1 MAPNQVSRPMLLC
14 GHPPRLGL
22 LYHQVYQPTS
32 PTGPRAS
39 DGPPGQYPHQQPYP
53 IPVGMHP
60 PMLPPFYNDT
70 MGPPRGPPPQQIQQ
84 QPPQNVSSLRNNLDP
99 QLRTAGM
106 KRPISSAIS
115 ANSSDVDDEQGE
127 LPASGLTAPW
137 EVLRGLAD
145 VAIQRAAK
153 VRKL

>member
-1 MAPNQVSRPMLLC
+1 
-14 GHPPRLGL
+14 
-22 LYHQVYQPTS
+22 
-32 PTGPRAS
+32 
-39 DGPPGQYPHQQPYP
+39 
-53 IPVGMHP
+53 
-60 PMLPPFYNDT
+60 MLPPFYNES
-70 MGPPRGPPPQQIQQ
+70 MGPPRGPPPQQ
-84 QPPQNVSSLRNNLDP
+84 QPPHNVSSLRNNLDP

-115 ANSSDVDDEQGE
+115 ANSSDVDEEQGE

-153 VRKL
+153 VRKPCL